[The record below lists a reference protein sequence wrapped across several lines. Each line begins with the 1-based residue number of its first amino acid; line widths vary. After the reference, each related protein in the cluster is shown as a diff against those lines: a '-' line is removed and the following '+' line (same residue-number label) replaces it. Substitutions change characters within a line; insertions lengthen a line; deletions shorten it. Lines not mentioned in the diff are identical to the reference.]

1 MKTLVTGAAGFIG
14 SHVVRELLA
23 RGREV
28 RAMVRPGEDVRNLE
42 GLELER
48 VEGDVTDPA
57 AVERAVQGCARVFH
71 LAAIYALWL
80 PEPRR
85 MFDVNVTG
93 TQNLLHAC
101 QRAGVE
107 RVVYTSSIAAL
118 GLLPD
123 RPSDEETEFNQVR
136 QANDYVLSKWLSE
149 EVARGFARQ
158 GLPVVIV
165 NPAFPFGA
173 RDVGPTPTGKIL
185 LDVVKG
191 KFPGYF
197 EAGFNVV
204 DVEDVARGHVLAEEK
219 GQPGRRYLLSGTNM
233 SMKEFMQLAARL
245 AGVRVKLRRI
255 PISLAVWYGDW
266 LDRRADKVQRPPL
279 LSGRSLRYASQNLYY
294 DNARTRAELGLGIT
308 PIETSIQ
315 RALEWFRR
323 NGQLPPA

>member
-1 MKTLVTGAAGFIG
+1 
-14 SHVVRELLA
+14 
-23 RGREV
+23 
-28 RAMVRPGEDVRNLE
+28 
-42 GLELER
+42 
-48 VEGDVTDPA
+48 
-57 AVERAVQGCARVFH
+57 
-71 LAAIYALWL
+71 
-80 PEPRR
+80 

-93 TQNLLHAC
+93 TQNLLFAC

-118 GLLPD
+118 GLHPD

-158 GLPVVIV
+158 GLPVVIAS
-165 NPAFPFGA
+165 PAFPFGA

-191 KFPGYF
+191 KYPGYF
-197 EAGFNVV
+197 DAGFNVV
-204 DVEDVARGHVLAEEK
+204 DVEDVARGHLLAEEK

-233 SMKEFMQLAARL
+233 TMKEFMVLVARL

-255 PISLAVWYGDW
+255 PIALACWYGDW

-294 DNARTRAELGLGIT
+294 DNSRTRAELGLELT
-308 PIETSIQ
+308 PIETSIR
-315 RALEWFRR
+315 RALEWFREHGHLR
-323 NGQLPPA
+323 PAG